1 MADPH
6 RLEIDHNYDFF
17 QRNLQRMLAAHE
29 GQYALLRKRKVVG
42 YFHAVGEAYREA
54 IGRYPDK
61 LFSIQLVTREPV
73 ELGNWS
79 VAVA

>member
-1 MADPH
+1 MIDEH
-6 RLEIDHNYDFF
+6 RREIDHNYDFF
-17 QRNLQRMLAAHE
+17 QRSLKQLLAHHE
-29 GQYALLRKRKVVG
+29 GEYALLRQRAVVG
-42 YFHAVGEAYREA
+42 YYSAVGDAYRDA
-54 IGRYPDK
+54 ILQFPDR

>member
-1 MADPH
+1 MSDPH
-6 RLEIDHNYDFF
+6 RDEIDHNYDFF
-17 QRNLQRMLAAHE
+17 QRNLKRMLASHE
-29 GQYALLRKRKVVG
+29 GEYALLRNRRVVG
-42 YFHAVGEAYREA
+42 YFESVGEAYREA
-54 IGRYPDK
+54 IGRYPDR